1 MGTEENY
8 DDIIAMERPW
18 PERTLHN
25 HPKMALQDRAKIFA
39 PFAALRGH
47 SERLGEE
54 DVKLRR
60 CHRAELSEE
69 EAEILSDKLMQVK
82 KGMTVTIV
90 FFQPDVDG
98 GDIGYDVTITGTVSS
113 VDSVYRILKVNAG
126 RKTEKGSIDEV
137 IRFDDLLDVT
147 GEGIVDID
155 AFLSL
160 E

>member
-8 DDIIAMERPW
+8 DDIISMERPW
-18 PERTLHN
+18 PERTLQK

-60 CHRAELSEE
+60 CHRTELSDE

-82 KGMTVTIV
+82 KGMTVTV
-90 FFQPDVDG
+90 VYFQPDTDA
-98 GDIGYDVTITGTVSS
+98 GDWGYIVTITGVVSS
-113 VDSVYRILKVNAG
+113 VDSVYRVLNVNTG
-126 RKTEKGSIDEV
+126 RRNEKGPIDEV
-137 IRFDDLLDVT
+137 IRFNDLLDVN
-147 GEGIVDID
+147 GEGIAGINGFPGFV
-155 AFLSL
+155 
-160 E
+160 